1 MFIINNISTEMEKCT
16 TNTLKKSMEDKNL
29 LISQPFLP
37 FTFDVKV
44 AEW

>member
-1 MFIINNISTEMEKCT
+1 
-16 TNTLKKSMEDKNL
+16 MEDKNL

-44 AEW
+44 AEWWRN